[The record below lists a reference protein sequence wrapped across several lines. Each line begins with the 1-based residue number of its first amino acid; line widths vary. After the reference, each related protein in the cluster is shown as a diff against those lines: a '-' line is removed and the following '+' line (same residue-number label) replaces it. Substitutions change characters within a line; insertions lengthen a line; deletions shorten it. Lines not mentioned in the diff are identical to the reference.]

1 MKLIKS
7 TINTKQGTGAATI
20 LPQEPEDMW
29 HAYNL
34 IRPTD
39 IVRAVTLRKVVQQTN
54 AVTDARNIQT
64 KRTTVSVRVE
74 KLDYDAQIGELKVNG
89 RVAAENEWVEIGA
102 YHTLKLEV
110 NRQFTLEKG
119 EEGSEET
126 WDAVALE
133 TLRDATDV
141 KKAAQC
147 WAVVLSEGMA
157 NICLL
162 TENQTLLRQRVEVS
176 IPRKRIGHGA
186 DAHDKGMKKFY
197 DTVLS
202 SLLRQMDFDEM
213 MKLDAPP
220 PLILGSPGFTA
231 SAFLKYMQSSAW
243 QKGNKNLTKYAKESV
258 LIVHTSSGHLHSL
271 SEALKQPAVISK
283 LSDTKYGRETQL
295 IERFLELLRKDDG
308 RAWYGPEEVAKAVD
322 QGAVGRGGGVLL
334 ISNKLFRSDDIVER
348 KRWVALVQRV
358 KEVEGGEVR
367 VLSSAHESGKK
378 LESLGNIGAI
388 LTYPI
393 PDLDDEYND
402 DDHEK
407 T

>member
-1 MKLIKS
+1 MKLTKS
-7 TINTKQGTGAATI
+7 TINTKQGTGAATL

-39 IVRAVTLRKVVQQTN
+39 IVRAVTFRKVVQQTN
-54 AVTDARNIQT
+54 AMTDARNIQT
-64 KRTTVSVRVE
+64 KRTTVSIRVE

-89 RVAAENEWVEIGA
+89 RVSAENEFVEMGA

-119 EEGSEET
+119 EEGSEES
-126 WDAVALE
+126 WDTVALE

-162 TENQTLLRQRVEVS
+162 TENQTLLRQRVEMS
-176 IPRKRIGHGA
+176 IPRKRVGHGA
-186 DAHDKGMKKFY
+186 DAHDKGMEKFY
-197 DTVLS
+197 STTLS
-202 SLLRQMDFDEM
+202 SMLRQMDFEEM
-213 MKLDAPP
+213 IKADAPP
-220 PLILGSPGFTA
+220 PLILASPGFTA
-231 SAFLKYMQSSAW
+231 GTFLKYVQSSAW
-243 QKGNKNLTKYAKESV
+243 QKGDKSLTKYAKESV
-258 LIVHTSSGHLHSL
+258 LVVHTSSGHLHSL

-283 LSDTKYGRETQL
+283 LRDTKYGRETQL
-295 IERFLELLRKDDG
+295 MERFMALLRQDDG
-308 RAWYGPEEVAKAVD
+308 RAWYGPQEVIKAVE

-334 ISNKLFRSDDIVER
+334 ISNQLFRSDDIAER
-348 KRWVALVQRV
+348 KRWVALVERV
-358 KEVEGGEVR
+358 RQVEGGEVR

-378 LESLGNIGAI
+378 LEGLGNIGAI

-393 PDLDDEYND
+393 PDLDEDGDELD
-402 DDHEK
+402 DG
-407 T
+407 

>member
-7 TINTKQGTGAATI
+7 TINEKQGTGAATL

-34 IRPTD
+34 IRPSD
-39 IVRAVTLRKVVQQTN
+39 IVRAVTFRKVVQQTN
-54 AVTDARNIQT
+54 AITDARNIQT
-64 KRTTVSVRVE
+64 KRTTVSIRVE
-74 KLDYDAQIGELKVNG
+74 KLDYDSQIGELKVNG
-89 RVAAENEWVEIGA
+89 RVASENEYIEMGA

-119 EEGSEET
+119 EEGSEES

-133 TLRDATDV
+133 TLRDAVDV

-147 WAVVLSEGMA
+147 WAVVMSEGMA

-162 TENQTLLRQRVEVS
+162 TENQTLLRQRVDMS
-176 IPRKRIGHGA
+176 IPRKRTGHGA
-186 DAHDKGMKKFY
+186 DAHDKGMEKFY
-197 DTVLS
+197 NIVLT

-213 MKLDAPP
+213 MKADTQP
-220 PLILGSPGFTA
+220 PLVLGSPGFTA
-231 SAFLKYMQSSAW
+231 GSFLKYMQSSAW
-243 QKGNKNLTKYAKESV
+243 QKGEKALAKYVKESV
-258 LIVHTSSGHLHSL
+258 LVVHTSSGHLHSL
-271 SEALKQPAVISK
+271 SEALKQPAVMSK

-295 IERFLELLRKDDG
+295 IERFMELLRQDDG
-308 RAWYGPEEVAKAVD
+308 RAWYGPQEVVRAVD

-334 ISNKLFRSDDIVER
+334 ISNRLFRSDNIAER
-348 KRWVALVQRV
+348 KKWVALVERIRQ
-358 KEVEGGEVR
+358 VEGGEVR

-378 LESLGNIGAI
+378 LEGLGNIGAI

-393 PDLDDEYND
+393 PDLDDVDED
-402 DDHEK
+402 G
-407 T
+407 